1 MKRLVAIIGAWSM
14 VIGGLLGVSYCS
26 ELHKH
31 RFEQTAIEVRKG
43 LPGSR
48 LLTSFKSSNLVS
60 PISWF
65 WPATTTWNFAV
76 PDRQLQGR
84 FYTFT
89 LTYGEKDDPIVYL
102 VDVDCKVKKL
112 TWYDLDEPESA
123 YPAVNSRGEPAVAPN
138 GKTYR
143 LSKAQL
149 DPPAGWMYEFC
160 DTDWTEERAA
170 AQ

>member
-1 MKRLVAIIGAWSM
+1 M
-14 VIGGLLGVSYCS
+14 
-26 ELHKH
+26 
-31 RFEQTAIEVRKG
+31 
-43 LPGSR
+43 
-48 LLTSFKSSNLVS
+48 S

-89 LTYGEKDDPIVYL
+89 LTYAEKDPIVYL